1 MNQQL
6 SQIEVP
12 GYLAGRVNQGQAD
25 DALLWWAQLTGN
37 EPLDWTDPQRNVILY
52 GHDVARLANA
62 TQGLSAVARLL
73 RMTCETSESKVSPCL
88 QGGLAAAV
96 VALVDSME
104 SSLQDITRR
113 DSPKTTNDS
122 TGGAA

>member
-12 GYLAGRVNQGQAD
+12 GYLAGRINQGQAD

-52 GHDVARLANA
+52 DHDVAMLANA

-73 RMTCETSESKVSPCL
+73 RMACETSESKVSPYL
-88 QGGLAAAV
+88 QSGLAAAV

-113 DSPKTTNDS
+113 DSPKTTKDS